1 MFHLRSLLTLSP
13 NILAL
18 VTNSRGLPF
27 ISTGSKFGGDFEKQI
42 LNSLL
47 LASLSSKSFDRDCT
61 DRLSIA
67 SFTWLW
73 SPLGTT
79 SRTVM
84 TDGNSCCGSCN

>member
-42 LNSLL
+42 LNEETKTHYSKTKTLW
-47 LASLSSKSFDRDCT
+47 SKTKTHSSKTKTHQSKTKFVV
-61 DRLSIA
+61 
-67 SFTWLW
+67 F
-73 SPLGTT
+73 
-79 SRTVM
+79 
-84 TDGNSCCGSCN
+84 

>member
-1 MFHLRSLLTLSP
+1 MLSP

-42 LNSLL
+42 LNSLH
-47 LASLSSKSFDRDCT
+47 LASLSSKSFDRDCA

-67 SFTWLW
+67 SFTWQRNPFYMAEE
-73 SPLGTT
+73 SLGQMERIQTKLL
-79 SRTVM
+79 RKLEP
-84 TDGNSCCGSCN
+84 